1 MLGRRF
7 RSRADFVPQRN
18 QPLAELPPT
27 AWSPSGVSNPR
38 RWTIVGLLFS
48 ATVLNYLHRGTLS
61 VALPMIAAE
70 LRLTAPQK
78 GLLLWSFFTSY
89 ALMQIPVGWLTD
101 RLDLRWFYAGMF
113 ALWCV
118 SCGLMSFAG
127 NLVMMVALRVLLGV
141 GESIFL
147 PGGNKIVS
155 LLFPPIDRGLPTGLF
170 DSGTRIG
177 LAMGTP
183 LIAWLI
189 MRFDW
194 RWMFILVGLGAL
206 VWLIPWFMVFPSPK
220 QLVRNG
226 SALGKLPGSPGK
238 RRGITLNRDLL
249 GLCLGFFC
257 FGYNWY
263 LLVTWLPD
271 YLMQV
276 RHLSVLKAGFSA
288 AVPFLVFAVSEP
300 LGGWIADRLIHRGW
314 DETRTRKGIVTFAFA
329 MGSLLIPA
337 TQADRPETAI
347 LLVAGASLVVLS
359 AANLLVILQRCA
371 PPDEIGAWTGMQ
383 NGIGNLGGISS
394 LVMGFLIGR
403 TGSYVPGFVLGPVVL
418 LSGLLAYWFIVGKLR
433 PVQAGSDL
441 GVH

>member
-1 MLGRRF
+1 MLSRLL
-7 RSRADFVPQRN
+7 RSRADLVPKLHPN
-18 QPLAELPPT
+18 LSEAPLV
-27 AWSPSGVSNPR
+27 AWSPSGISNPR
-38 RWTIVGLLFS
+38 RWTIVGLLFT
-48 ATVLNYLHRGTLS
+48 ATVINYLDRGTLS

-70 LRLTAPQK
+70 LSLSAFQK
-78 GLLLWSFFTSY
+78 GLLLWSFFTFYSV
-89 ALMQIPVGWLTD
+89 MQIPVGWLVD

-113 ALWCV
+113 TLWCV
-118 SCGLMSFAG
+118 SCGLMGLAG
-127 NLVMMVALRVLLGV
+127 SLAMLIALRVLLGV

-147 PGGNKIVS
+147 AGGNRIVS
-155 LLFPPIDRGLPTGLF
+155 ILFPPMDRGLPTGLF

-177 LAMGTP
+177 LAVGTP
-183 LIAWLI
+183 IIAFLIL
-189 MRFDW
+189 RFGW
-194 RWMFILVGLGAL
+194 RWMFALVGIGSL
-206 VWLIPWFMVFPSPK
+206 VWLIPWFIVFPTHDKFKATATQAAAAP
-220 QLVRNG
+220 
-226 SALGKLPGSPGK
+226 AHPGK
-238 RRGITLNRDLL
+238 RHWITFNRDLL

-276 RHLSVLKAGFSA
+276 RHLSILKAGFSA
-288 AVPFLVFAVSEP
+288 AVPFLVFAASEA

-314 DETRTRKGIVTFAFA
+314 DETRTRKGIVTFAFS
-329 MGSLLIPA
+329 MGLLLIPA
-337 TQADRPETAI
+337 TQAHRPETAI
-347 LLVAGASLVVLS
+347 LLVAGASLVGLS

-418 LSGLLAYWFIVGKLR
+418 MSGLLAYWFIVGKLR
-433 PVQAGSDL
+433 PVQAGSD
-441 GVH
+441 